1 VVGWTFCSQ
10 TTNALSSITGVHLPM
25 ISQTASS
32 VTLSGIDPYFFR
44 VNPTDSQQGSALGVE
59 TVKNLRAKSVLLLS
73 DPTDPYSVSLTN
85 SFYDSVAA
93 ANVHVVVGAKSST
106 FSEGKTSVQDYLND
120 VIPTVLSNHIDL
132 IFLAGFDG
140 DAVRLAHAVGLSMEK
155 YPASK
160 EALANLSILSGDATA
175 TSLILGVGTG
185 PDAALARQFPQ
196 DMRRLVFSSFASFGE
211 WSFVHIPQ
219 NEQPTFFT
227 NWFRTYYSVTDSS
240 ASELAIDGHAILTYD
255 ALQMLVHATTLVPG
269 TLSGESV
276 RAALVSI
283 GHARVPAFQGV
294 SGLIAFDNRGN
305 PINKALV
312 ILSVKSVNNTNKIVL
327 QQVIGSLISSS

>member
-1 VVGWTFCSQ
+1 
-10 TTNALSSITGVHLPM
+10 M
-25 ISQTASS
+25 
-32 VTLSGIDPYFFR
+32 
-44 VNPTDSQQGSALGVE
+44 
-59 TVKNLRAKSVLLLS
+59 
-73 DPTDPYSVSLTN
+73 
-85 SFYDSVAA
+85 
-93 ANVHVVVGAKSST
+93 
-106 FSEGKTSVQDYLND
+106 
-120 VIPTVLSNHIDL
+120 
-132 IFLAGFDG
+132 
-140 DAVRLAHAVGLSMEK
+140 
-155 YPASK
+155 
-160 EALANLSILSGDATA
+160 
-175 TSLILGVGTG
+175 
-185 PDAALARQFPQ
+185 
-196 DMRRLVFSSFASFGE
+196 
-211 WSFVHIPQ
+211 
-219 NEQPTFFT
+219 
-227 NWFRTYYSVTDSS
+227 TDSS